1 MRSPLRFPTPLRP
14 ALLVAALLGSA
25 LGLAAAD
32 PVGRL
37 SVRVGGGILFNL
49 GGRYSDYFKFK
60 DIIDLGGGLNV
71 GLRYEVHRNVYLE
84 AAYGY
89 AVLGI
94 KQQAR
99 PFDFRHGNSYFG
111 MSAATLGASL
121 YLKSGYP
128 IEPYLTFGG
137 GLHPFFF
144 RSGMFGGDVW
154 PAPAKPQTS
163 LHDTTPGVNIGL
175 GAEANVKLNL
185 TATLEVRYIYLFSR
199 NPERFGTDD
208 FTQMDFLGISV
219 GVIYYFR
226 RK

>member
-1 MRSPLRFPTPLRP
+1 MRSPLRFATPLRP

-84 AAYGY
+84 AGYGY

-111 MSAATLGASL
+111 ISAATLGASL

-128 IEPYLTFGG
+128 IEPYLTIGG
-137 GLHPFFF
+137 GLYPWQF
-144 RSGMFGGDVW
+144 RSRLFGGNTW
-154 PAPAKPQTS
+154 PAPANPQT
-163 LHDTTPGVNIGL
+163 LLKDTSPGLSIGL
-175 GAEANVKLNL
+175 GAEANLLLNL
-185 TATLEVRYIYLFSR
+185 TATFEIKYIYIFSR
-199 NPERFGTDD
+199 DVARYLTDD
-208 FTQMDFLGISV
+208 FTQMDYLGIGV
-219 GVIYYFR
+219 GIIYYFK